1 MKKLFSTL
9 FIVMLTAA
17 AFAQTSTNSA
27 TNPNQ
32 TSTTVTA
39 PVVNPNAG
47 EFQWTEETHDF
58 GNIPQGKP
66 VEWKF
71 EFTNTGKEPIIISTV
86 QKTCGC
92 TVTDWT
98 KEPIMPGQKGF
109 VSAQYNAAKEG
120 PFTKAITVQSDAKTP
135 SVKLFFKGTVEK
147 TEQTGGVPADQNIFS
162 APPAGGN

>member
-9 FIVMLTAA
+9 LISTLSVAV
-17 AFAQTSTNSA
+17 FAQAPASSSSV
-27 TNPNQ
+27 NPNNAA
-32 TSTTVTA
+32 TTA
-39 PVVNPNAG
+39 PVAKTG
-47 EFQWTEETHDF
+47 EFQWIEETHDF
-58 GNIPQGKP
+58 GTIPQGTP

-71 EFTNTGKEPIIISTV
+71 EFTNVGKEPIIISTV

-92 TVTDWT
+92 TVTDWS

-120 PFTKAITVQSDAKTP
+120 PFTKAITVQSDATTP

-147 TEQTGGVPADQNIFS
+147 SEQTGGVPAEQNIFNT
-162 APPAGGN
+162 GGN

>member
-17 AFAQTSTNSA
+17 AFSQTPATSEQSPNSA
-27 TNPNQ
+27 TPA
-32 TSTTVTA
+32 SSVAA

-47 EFQWTEETHDF
+47 EFQWVEETHDF

-71 EFTNTGKEPIIISTV
+71 EFTNSGKEPIIISTV

-120 PFTKAITVQSDAKTP
+120 PFTKAITVQSDSKTP

-147 TEQTGGVPADQNIFS
+147 ADQTGGVPANQSIFNS
-162 APPAGGN
+162 SGGN